1 MVKKIIDSFTQFE
14 RNIFIVAISVFLL
27 SLFFWLA
34 LNIQNRIEFIP
45 KNGGQ
50 YQEGKTGQPIFIN
63 PIISSNETD
72 RDIASLI
79 YSPLSDLI
87 SNSQIEERTN
97 YLVKLRQNLLWSDGQ
112 PLTSDDIIFTLKTI
126 QDPNAN
132 SPLYQ
137 TWQGIVTERVSE
149 LQVRFILR
157 NPYVFF
163 GNNLQNLPIIPQHI
177 FGKIPAA
184 NLKLSNYN
192 LEPVGS
198 GPYKYDRFAKR
209 KDGFITRY
217 QLAVNENY
225 YGKKPYIQKF
235 IFKFYENEDDLISA
249 FNRREIDGFGG
260 LNPAK
265 IKDLSLNHKIKSIV
279 MANYYSIFLNQNINS
294 SLKDKNVRLALTQAV
309 DKKPIIRKVF
319 NGEAMEAGKKTKD
332 GGSPD
337 LEAIKEQNLEFD
349 LVVPQIDFL
358 INTAEI
364 IKEEWAA
371 IGVKLNLI
379 VLNPDDII
387 NTVIRSRDYEMIL
400 FGFNPANKED
410 LFSFW
415 HSSQKFY
422 PGLNLAIYGNASA
435 DKLMEEIRQTA
446 DPDER
451 KEKLET
457 LEAIIAQDLPTIP
470 LYSPKY
476 LYVSIPDLGG
486 FTDKF
491 LSTASNRFQNVKNW
505 YVKTSVVFK

>member
-235 IFKFYENEDDLISA
+235 IFKF
-249 FNRREIDGFGG
+249 
-260 LNPAK
+260 
-265 IKDLSLNHKIKSIV
+265 
-279 MANYYSIFLNQNINS
+279 
-294 SLKDKNVRLALTQAV
+294 
-309 DKKPIIRKVF
+309 
-319 NGEAMEAGKKTKD
+319 
-332 GGSPD
+332 
-337 LEAIKEQNLEFD
+337 
-349 LVVPQIDFL
+349 
-358 INTAEI
+358 
-364 IKEEWAA
+364 
-371 IGVKLNLI
+371 
-379 VLNPDDII
+379 
-387 NTVIRSRDYEMIL
+387 
-400 FGFNPANKED
+400 
-410 LFSFW
+410 
-415 HSSQKFY
+415 
-422 PGLNLAIYGNASA
+422 
-435 DKLMEEIRQTA
+435 
-446 DPDER
+446 
-451 KEKLET
+451 
-457 LEAIIAQDLPTIP
+457 
-470 LYSPKY
+470 
-476 LYVSIPDLGG
+476 
-486 FTDKF
+486 
-491 LSTASNRFQNVKNW
+491 
-505 YVKTSVVFK
+505 

>member
-1 MVKKIIDSFTQFE
+1 MFKKIISSFTQFE
-14 RNIFIVAISVFLL
+14 RNIFIVAILVFLI
-27 SLFFWLA
+27 SSFFWLA
-34 LNIQNRIEFIP
+34 LNIQERIDLTP
-45 KNGGQ
+45 KKGGQ
-50 YQEGKTGQPIFIN
+50 YTEGKAGQPTFIN
-63 PIISSNETD
+63 PIISGNETD

-87 SNSQIEERTN
+87 SDYQIEEGTN
-97 YLVKLRQNLLWSDGQ
+97 YLVKLKQNLLWSDGQ

-126 QDPNAN
+126 QDPDAR
-132 SPLYQ
+132 SPLFQ
-137 TWQGIVTERVSE
+137 TWQGIVTERISE

-163 GNNLQNLPIIPQHI
+163 GDNLHNLPIIPQHI

-184 NLKLSNYN
+184 NLRLSNYN

-209 KDGFITRY
+209 KDGFITQY
-217 QLAVNENY
+217 QLVVNENY
-225 YGKKPYIQKF
+225 SSKKPYIQKF
-235 IFKFYENEDDLISA
+235 IFKFYKNEDDLISA

-265 IKDLSLNHKIKSIV
+265 IKDLSLNHNIKSVV
-279 MANYYSIFLNQNINS
+279 MSNYYAVFFNQNINS
-294 SLKDKNVRLALTQAV
+294 NLKNKNIRLALTQV
-309 DKKPIIRKVF
+309 IDKKQIIQKVF
-319 NGEAMEAGKKTKD
+319 NGEAMEAGEPLETT
-332 GGSPD
+332 GAPD
-337 LEAIKEQNLEFD
+337 LTAIMDKKLEFY
-349 LVVPQIDFL
+349 LIVPQIDFL

-371 IGVKLNLI
+371 IGVNLSLI

-387 NTVIRSRDYEMIL
+387 NQVIRSRDYEMIL
-400 FGFNPANKED
+400 FGINPANKED

-422 PGLNLAIYGNASA
+422 PGLNLAIYGNPKA
-435 DKLMEEIRQTA
+435 DKLIEEIRQTA
-446 DPDER
+446 DPAER
-451 KEKLET
+451 QAKLKNLET
-457 LEAIIAQDLPTIP
+457 IIAQDLPAIP
-470 LYSPKY
+470 LYSPNY

-491 LSTASNRFQNVKNW
+491 LTTASDRFQNVKNW
-505 YVKTSVVFK
+505 YVETAWVLK